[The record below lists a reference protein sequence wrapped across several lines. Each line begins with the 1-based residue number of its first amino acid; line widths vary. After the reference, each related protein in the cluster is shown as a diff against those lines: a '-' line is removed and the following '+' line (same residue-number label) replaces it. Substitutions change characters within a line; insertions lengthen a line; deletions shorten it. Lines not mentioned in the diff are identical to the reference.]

1 MAVLSPVYWQ
11 AITPAMREVLRFI
24 GQCQFAERFNLA
36 GGTALALRL
45 GHRRSIDLDFF
56 SATDPV
62 ARRTRQEIVGALLPL
77 GLQVLEDADGNLQP
91 ELLIELPWEQVKQ
104 FFIDQARALGRTWFE
119 GQEE

>member
-1 MAVLSPVYWQ
+1 MAVLSPVYWR

-24 GQCQFAERFNLA
+24 GQCPFAERFYLA

-62 ARRTRQEIVGALLPL
+62 ARGTRQEIVGALLPL
-77 GLQVLEDADGNLQP
+77 GLQVLEDVDGNL
-91 ELLIELPWEQVKQ
+91 LTWVSGMHAG
-104 FFIDQARALGRTWFE
+104 FFSLDQDRRPRIFSLHDL
-119 GQEE
+119 